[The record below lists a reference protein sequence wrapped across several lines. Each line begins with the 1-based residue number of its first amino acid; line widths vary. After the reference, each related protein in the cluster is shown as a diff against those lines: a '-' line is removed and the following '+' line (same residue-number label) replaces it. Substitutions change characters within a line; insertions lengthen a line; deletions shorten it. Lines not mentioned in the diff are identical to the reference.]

1 MADKTHIRQLQILML
16 LRSRQVTTAQELSGR
31 FKVSLRTIY
40 RDIEDLIAAG
50 IPVQALPGRAGGYR
64 LAPDNP
70 LDMVSPDP
78 DLAWRLYQLSG
89 WARDQALPG
98 QASDPGEL
106 RPSTA
111 AALVRLAERIH
122 FDTADW
128 YWTDEGSGHLP
139 KLRSALQVNAMVEI
153 ELREKG
159 NDHLRTLV
167 VKPYGLVW
175 KSGQWYLVGALS
187 RAPPQRFSLNLVDRV
202 EPIDGTFDYP
212 KDFHLREW
220 WQAEMEAYGVGN
232 TKVVLRVAP
241 AAVQE
246 FARLSL
252 KQDSRVQPS
261 QDGGLV
267 VTLFVDQWQ
276 WLVPLVASYGES
288 VLAQEPQA
296 LIRAV
301 QTHLA
306 RAMDCYLTSS
316 LRISSS
322 APETF
327 ENDDSRLRTTRGR
340 PIT

>member
-1 MADKTHIRQLQILML
+1 MADKTHIRQLQILLL
-16 LRSRQVTTAQELSGR
+16 LRSRQVTTAQELARR
-31 FKVSLRTIY
+31 FKVSLRTVY

-64 LAPDNP
+64 LAADNP

-78 DLAWRLYQLSG
+78 DLAWRLYQMGG
-89 WARDQALPG
+89 WASDRTRTG
-98 QASDPGEL
+98 QASDIPEL
-106 RPSTA
+106 RPSTE

-139 KLRSALQVNAMVEI
+139 ALRSALQVNAMVEI

-159 NDHLRTLV
+159 SDRCRTLA

-202 EPIDGTFDYP
+202 EVTDGSFEYP

-220 WQAEMEAYGVGN
+220 WQADMEAYGVGN

-241 AAVQE
+241 SAVQE

-252 KQDSRVQPS
+252 KQDSRVQPLA
-261 QDGGLV
+261 DGGMV
-267 VTLFVDQWQ
+267 VTLFVDHWH

-288 VLAQEPQA
+288 VVAEEPAA
-296 LIRAV
+296 LITEV
-301 QTHLA
+301 QAHFA
-306 RAMDCYLTSS
+306 RAAKCYASS
-316 LRISSS
+316 P
-322 APETF
+322 APAPQPAPDTF

-340 PIT
+340 PIS